1 METEEEFDAVFGS
14 EPNLAYQ
21 EQILHDIQK
30 HRRLLENELFF
41 DRLLTAVGI
50 DQGTYSQLKS
60 MLILEVLTC
69 EASKLYPP
77 RSNNDLRILFARITS
92 STSPD
97 HQKQSLVYYI
107 LRDLPQE
114 KTSAEAF
121 AESSYLP
128 EKALDYLTSPSL
140 IPTFP
145 DEILYTLCRHAP
157 QNDSSL
163 PLSYYYSVSPPL
175 ASTKVLS
182 AFFERS
188 CKASLTEAFYFS
200 RRRGPLQHHQL
211 FEQLITFVHANSA
224 GSVRASRA
232 LELIHLPLDDEEEQW
247 FEEFLNEGKG
257 TTLYGAKD
265 TLMMRKIAKGQ
276 VREAV
281 DLGSKLSGRKID
293 GLNWDA
299 LREGLRKGATI
310 Q

>member
-1 METEEEFDAVFGS
+1 METEEEFNAVFGP
-14 EPNLAYQ
+14 EPSLAYQ
-21 EQILHDIQK
+21 EQLLHNIHK

-41 DRLLTAVGI
+41 DRLLKAVGI
-50 DQGTYSQLKS
+50 DQ
-60 MLILEVLTC
+60 
-69 EASKLYPP
+69 ASKLYPP
-77 RSNNDLRILFARITS
+77 RSNNDLRILFDRITR

-107 LRDLPQE
+107 LRDLPSDR
-114 KTSAEAF
+114 TSAEAF

-128 EKALDYLTSPSL
+128 DKYQTFIDGIWYLDRLKLERALDYLTSPSL

-145 DEILYTLCRHAP
+145 DEILYTLCRHSP

-175 ASTKVLS
+175 ASTKVLL

-232 LELIHLPLDDEEEQW
+232 LELIHLPLDEEEEQW

-299 LREGLRKGATI
+299 LREGLRKGATM

>member
-1 METEEEFDAVFGS
+1 MEVEEEFDAIFGS

-30 HRRLLENELFF
+30 YRRLLENELFF
-41 DRLLTAVGI
+41 DRLLKAVGI
-50 DQGTYSQLKS
+50 DQ
-60 MLILEVLTC
+60 
-69 EASKLYPP
+69 ASKLYPP
-77 RSNNDLRILFARITS
+77 RSNNDLRILFDRITN

-107 LRDLPQE
+107 LRDLPR
-114 KTSAEAF
+114 
-121 AESSYLP
+121 
-128 EKALDYLTSPSL
+128 ALDYLTSPSL

-157 QNDSSL
+157 QSDSSL

-175 ASTKVLS
+175 ASAKVLC

-188 CKASLTEAFYFS
+188 CKANLTEAFYFS
-200 RRRGPLQHHQL
+200 RRRGSLQHHQL

-232 LELIHLPLDDEEEQW
+232 LELIHLPLDEEEEQL
-247 FEEFLNEGKG
+247 FEEFLSEGKG

-281 DLGSKLSGRKID
+281 HFGSKLSGRKID
-293 GLNWDA
+293 GLNWDI
-299 LREGLRKGATI
+299 LRESLRKGATI

>member
-1 METEEEFDAVFGS
+1 MDTEEEFDTVFGS
-14 EPNLAYQ
+14 EPNLAYH
-21 EQILHDIQK
+21 EQTLHDIQK

-41 DRLLTAVGI
+41 DRLLKAVGI
-50 DQGTYSQLKS
+50 DQ
-60 MLILEVLTC
+60 
-69 EASKLYPP
+69 ASKLYPP
-77 RSNNDLRILFARITS
+77 RSNNDLRILFDRITS

-107 LRDLPQE
+107 LRDLPPK
-114 KTSAEAF
+114 KTTAEAF

-128 EKALDYLTSPSL
+128 EKYQVFIDGIWYLDRLKLERALDYLTSPSL

-145 DEILYTLCRHAP
+145 DEILYALCRHAT

-175 ASTKVLS
+175 ASFKVLS

-200 RRRGPLQHHQL
+200 RRCGPLQHHQL

-224 GSVRASRA
+224 GDVRASRA
-232 LELIHLPLDDEEEQW
+232 LELIHLPLGEKEEQW

-257 TTLYGAKD
+257 NTLYGAMD
-265 TLMMRKIAKGQ
+265 TLMMRKIARGK
-276 VREAV
+276 VRDAV

-293 GLNWDA
+293 GLNWMT
-299 LREGLRKGATI
+299 LREGLQKGTTI